1 MASSRLS
8 QSLGGFVDG
17 GADANISRATAE
29 VPSHGFVDV
38 GIRRIVILFKQCHGA
53 HDLARLAITTL
64 YDIKMFPCVLNSLG
78 YACLVHTLDR
88 SDLLAD
94 SH

>member
-64 YDIKMFPCVLNSLG
+64 YDVEALPSILDGLG
-78 YACLVHTLDR
+78 YGHLVHAFNG
-88 SDLLAD
+88 SDLLTG
-94 SH
+94 SY